1 MSYGARID
9 PLSGD
14 FAERFLIETKWR
26 PEKIEQEVLHEVS
39 GMRRTIIRN
48 VCNLQD
54 AGIRHALIA
63 LGWSPPPQ
71 GEKHG
76 RE

>member
-14 FAERFLIETKWR
+14 FQERLLVETKWC
-26 PEKIEQEVLHEVS
+26 PEKIEQEVLHELD

-71 GEKHG
+71 EAKP
-76 RE
+76 